1 MFLSSALEG
10 LGLLLLLPLLTLTN
24 IKINLPSFTGALGY
38 LEKLISP
45 YQGSLPLWG
54 VLIIYL
60 GLVSCLAFLSYSRSV
75 ESSKLRLS
83 FCQKI
88 QNQCH
93 EALLQAK
100 LNFHAEN
107 KLADYAQVLTAEVM
121 RLSAAISQWV
131 MLVSA
136 LGLVCIYSVL
146 AFIVSWKM
154 SLVIMACSGSV
165 VLILM
170 GVNKK
175 IFKNGEKTHQGLQSL
190 YSEVLNH
197 LNGLKEAKILCIE
210 PIFQKSFE
218 EINQN
223 LVSHQQN
230 FAKTN
235 AMTSVIYQMTAA
247 FSLCFIFGI
256 AYWKLEESWVNLVLL
271 LMLFVRMIPR
281 VNQVHTLY
289 HSVINLYPSY
299 LAILKTQEE
308 ALKHREAIQGIAPLP
323 QVEEGVGERA
333 SPGER
338 RNQKKKTQEREYQD
352 LDLELKNLSLSYK
365 NKNILKNINIRFKSQ
380 SLSLIIGPSGGGK
393 STFCDVLSGLVYPT
407 EGFIYLNNKLAR
419 PEDWVGFRSETAY
432 FSQSVFLI
440 SGNIRENLCL
450 GNTIYSDQDLILALK
465 QAGAWDFVSKMPEGL
480 NSRIGDR
487 GVTLS
492 GGQRQRLALARVFL
506 RTPKLLILDEVCA
519 HLDQNN
525 SDWIVDVISKLKDH
539 SKTMIVIVSHHPE
552 KWLRL
557 ADQILKIEQGFLS
570 LEKINKPENIKNI
583 QNIENI
589 ENIENMKTKEEL
601 ECDVFI

>member
-10 LGLLLLLPLLTLTN
+10 LGLVLLLPLLTLTN

-45 YQGSLPLWG
+45 YQGSMPLWG

-60 GLVSCLAFLSYSRSV
+60 GLVGALAFLSYSRSV
-75 ESSKLRLS
+75 ESSRLRLS
-83 FCQKI
+83 FCQKM

-93 EALLQAK
+93 EALLNAK
-100 LNFHAEN
+100 LSFHAEN

-136 LGLVCIYSVL
+136 VGLVCVYGVL
-146 AFIVSWKM
+146 AFVVSWKM
-154 SLVIMACSGSV
+154 SLVIMSCSACV
-165 VLILM
+165 VLILI

-175 IFKNGEKTHQGLQSL
+175 IFKNGQKTHQGLQSL

-197 LNGLKEAKILCIE
+197 LNGLKEAKSLCIE
-210 PIFQKSFE
+210 PVFQKSFE
-218 EINQN
+218 KINQE
-223 LVSHQQN
+223 LIDHQQR
-230 FAKTN
+230 FAETN
-235 AMTSVIYQMTAA
+235 AMTSVIYQMMAA
-247 FSLCFIFGI
+247 FSLCLIFAI
-256 AYWKLEESWVNLVLL
+256 AYWRLEESWVNLVML

-308 ALKHREAIQGIAPLP
+308 ALKHREAEVLHPQGEYKIRPY
-323 QVEEGVGERA
+323 A
-333 SPGER
+333 SCITPA
-338 RNQKKKTQEREYQD
+338 QE
-352 LDLELKNLSLSYK
+352 LHLEFKNLGLAYQ
-365 NKNILKNINIRFKSQ
+365 NQTILKNINFKFEPN
-380 SLSLIIGPSGGGK
+380 SLSLMIGPSGGGK

-407 EGFIYLNNKLAR
+407 EGFIYLNQQLAR
-419 PEDWVGFRSETAY
+419 PEDWVGFRSNVAY

-450 GNTIYSDQDLILALK
+450 GNHIYSDQNLISALK
-465 QAGAWDFVSKMPEGL
+465 KAGAWSFIENMPEGL
-480 NSRIGDR
+480 NSKIGDR

-506 RTPKLLILDEVCA
+506 KTPKLLILDEVCA
-519 HLDQNN
+519 HLDQDN
-525 SDWIVDVISKLKDH
+525 SDWIFDVISKLKNQA
-539 SKTMIVIVSHHPE
+539 KMMILIG
-552 KWLRL
+552 L
-557 ADQILKIEQGFLS
+557 
-570 LEKINKPENIKNI
+570 
-583 QNIENI
+583 
-589 ENIENMKTKEEL
+589 
-601 ECDVFI
+601 

>member
-38 LEKLISP
+38 LESLLKP
-45 YQGSLPLWG
+45 YQGALPLWG

-60 GLVSCLAFLSYSRSV
+60 GLVGALAFLSYSRTV

-83 FCQKI
+83 FCQKM

-93 EALLQAK
+93 EALLNAK
-100 LNFHAEN
+100 LSFHAEN

-136 LGLVCIYSVL
+136 LGLVCVYGVL
-146 AFIVSWKM
+146 AFVVSWKM
-154 SLVIMACSGSV
+154 SLVIMGCSACV
-165 VLILM
+165 VVILM

-175 IFKNGEKTHQGLQSL
+175 IFKNGERTHQGLQSL

-197 LNGLKEAKILCIE
+197 LNGLKEAKSLCIE
-210 PIFQKSFE
+210 PVFQKSFE
-218 EINQN
+218 KINQE
-223 LVSHQQN
+223 LIDHQQR
-230 FAKTN
+230 FSETN

-247 FSLCFIFGI
+247 FSLCLIFAI
-256 AYWKLEESWVNLVLL
+256 AYWRLEESWVNLVLL

-308 ALKHREAIQGIAPLP
+308 ALKYREANLGFVSPL
-323 QVEEGVGERA
+323 VGETDQQA
-333 SPGER
+333 AGLLG
-338 RNQKKKTQEREYQD
+338 REGGDQNNTLY
-352 LDLELKNLSLSYK
+352 LELKNLSLSYK
-365 NKNILKNINIRFKSQ
+365 NKNILKNINIKILPS

-407 EGFIYLNNKLAR
+407 EGFIYLNQKLAR
-419 PEDWVGFRSETAY
+419 PEDWVGFRSSVAY

-440 SGNIRENLCL
+440 SGTVRENLCL
-450 GNTIYSDQDLILALK
+450 GHNIYSDQNLICALK
-465 QAGAWDFVSKMPEGL
+465 QAGAWDFIKNMPEGL

-506 RTPKLLILDEVCA
+506 KSPKLLILDEVCA

-525 SDWIVDVISKLKDH
+525 SDWICDVISELKNQ
-539 SKTMIVIVSHHPE
+539 SKMMIVIVSHHPE
-552 KWLRL
+552 KWLKL
-557 ADQILKIEQGFLS
+557 ADQVLKIEAGFLDLIDLKN
-570 LEKINKPENIKNI
+570 LEELDNKNLKS
-583 QNIENI
+583 
-589 ENIENMKTKEEL
+589 EEL
-601 ECDVFI
+601 ECEVFI